1 LEPYQSRLGR
11 KRGRE
16 LQSRPKALL
25 GIGGWLVFGFCFEIG
40 DAIEKNVLDE

>member
-1 LEPYQSRLGR
+1 LEPYQSGLAKR
-11 KRGRE
+11 KSRE